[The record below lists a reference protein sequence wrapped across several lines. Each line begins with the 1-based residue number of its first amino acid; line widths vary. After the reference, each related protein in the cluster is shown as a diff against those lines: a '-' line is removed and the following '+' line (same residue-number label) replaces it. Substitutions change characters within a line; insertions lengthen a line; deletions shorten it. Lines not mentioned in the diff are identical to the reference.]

1 MSLESCYKHGI
12 TDVVDEGGG
21 VASPWPELQ
30 EWGGTMAASPA
41 RLIAA
46 ARHLKRMQDHRQWEI
61 DQGIPLDLRI
71 PDDELAARTMDP
83 ADALITSLLLNREF
97 KVENP
102 DHPESIADRAI
113 EQAKRR
119 SRRAD

>member
-1 MSLESCYKHGI
+1 
-12 TDVVDEGGG
+12 
-21 VASPWPELQ
+21 
-30 EWGGTMAASPA
+30 
-41 RLIAA
+41 
-46 ARHLKRMQDHRQWEI
+46 MQDHRQWEI

-113 EQAKRR
+113 EQA
-119 SRRAD
+119 AEVAPC

>member
-1 MSLESCYKHGI
+1 
-12 TDVVDEGGG
+12 
-21 VASPWPELQ
+21 
-30 EWGGTMAASPA
+30 MAASPA

-61 DQGIPLDLRI
+61 DQGIPLDQRI
-71 PDDELAARTMDP
+71 SDNELVARTMDP

-97 KVENP
+97 KVENS
-102 DHPESIADRAI
+102 DHPESLADRAI

-119 SRRAD
+119 SRCAD

>member
-1 MSLESCYKHGI
+1 
-12 TDVVDEGGG
+12 
-21 VASPWPELQ
+21 
-30 EWGGTMAASPA
+30 MAASPA

-46 ARHLKRMQDHRQWEI
+46 ARHFKRMQDHRQWEI
-61 DQGIPLDLRI
+61 DQGIPLDQRI
-71 PDDELAARTMDP
+71 SDNELVARTMDP

-119 SRRAD
+119 PRCAD